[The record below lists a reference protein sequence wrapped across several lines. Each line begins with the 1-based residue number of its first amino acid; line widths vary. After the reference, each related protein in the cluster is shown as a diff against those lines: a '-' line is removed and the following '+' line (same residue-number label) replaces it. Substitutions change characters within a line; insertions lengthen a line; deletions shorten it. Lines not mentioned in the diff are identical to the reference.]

1 MRTNHPV
8 TQQEKTFSADT
19 KLISVTDLQGNITD
33 CNQAF
38 VDVSGFSREEL
49 IGQPHNIVRHPD
61 MPVEAFRTMWAQLKL
76 GKPWMGVVKNRCK
89 NGDHYWVD
97 AYVTP
102 ITQNGK
108 VVGYESVRSCPNR
121 DTVARAEALYKSV
134 KAGQSSSFKLPSL
147 SILWPVFNIIT
158 SLLLW
163 YFVSESAGFFWL
175 MANMLGYSG
184 YATWRAKEQLQ
195 RVESELSHS
204 FCDDIAT
211 QVYSTWDG
219 TMASLQV
226 RLKSVRA
233 HLDTILTRVEHAADS
248 VSQGAHTASNE
259 AKATY
264 SDLQKQQSETE
275 LVATAMNE
283 MTTTISDVSNSV
295 QQSAKDAQNSLEL
308 TSQTEQIANKTK
320 KAFTDLSNT
329 IEDIRNSVQGV
340 SKQTDKIASAAQI
353 IEQIAEQTNL
363 LALNA
368 AIEAARAGEQ
378 GRGFAV
384 VADEVRHLAQRTQES
399 TKEIHAIISELTA
412 STQASVDIAEQG
424 QAESLHGIEQL
435 NESTNMLQQI
445 TQAVIQIS
453 DMSMQIATSV
463 EQQATVSDDIN
474 QQVVNIAQL
483 ASNSLTSAEQ
493 VSQESIALE
502 HTAND
507 MHELI
512 VRFKRK

>member
-1 MRTNHPV
+1 
-8 TQQEKTFSADT
+8 
-19 KLISVTDLQGNITD
+19 
-33 CNQAF
+33 
-38 VDVSGFSREEL
+38 
-49 IGQPHNIVRHPD
+49 
-61 MPVEAFRTMWAQLKL
+61 
-76 GKPWMGVVKNRCK
+76 
-89 NGDHYWVD
+89 
-97 AYVTP
+97 
-102 ITQNGK
+102 
-108 VVGYESVRSCPNR
+108 
-121 DTVARAEALYKSV
+121 
-134 KAGQSSSFKLPSL
+134 
-147 SILWPVFNIIT
+147 
-158 SLLLW
+158 
-163 YFVSESAGFFWL
+163 
-175 MANMLGYSG
+175 
-184 YATWRAKEQLQ
+184 
-195 RVESELSHS
+195 
-204 FCDDIAT
+204 
-211 QVYSTWDG
+211 
-219 TMASLQV
+219 MASLQV
-226 RLKSVRA
+226 RLKSERA
-233 HLDTILTRVEHAADS
+233 HLDTILTRIEHAANS

-283 MTTTISDVSNSV
+283 MTTSINDVSNSV
-295 QQSAKDAQNSLEL
+295 QQSAKDAKNSLEL